1 MVHIYYHIYAFKNAF
16 EIVKEQ
22 INYIQNSFKSKIK
35 VNIVITTPDRL
46 GRISMNDCSSEIYD
60 WLSKEIL
67 PPNENY
73 VIRDYIISEEIRPTE
88 WATLDFIIKDR
99 ELFSKDDFILYL
111 HTKGASHEY
120 THIDV
125 DINNLNRDDSDR
137 FNYEKHRINYEKNT
151 INWKRTMEY
160 YLIEKN
166 EECIDILKSGEYN
179 TIGTFLN
186 EPMITNIETY
196 AGNYFW
202 MTSDY
207 TKTLLTNPRESEIDK
222 NDRSTAESNFIN
234 TGINWKPY
242 SMFNIPWDKFGTEQ
256 FDNLLKKI
264 KNEN

>member
-46 GRISMNDCSSEIYD
+46 GRMSMNDCSSEIYD

-67 PPNENY
+67 TSNENY

-111 HTKGASHEY
+111 HTKGASHDSHEES
-120 THIDV
+120 HV
-125 DINNLNRDDSDR
+125 PNRH
-137 FNYEKHRINYEKNT
+137 EKHRINYEKNT

-186 EPMITNIETY
+186 EPMITNIETC

-207 TKTLLTNPRESEIDK
+207 TKTLLTNPKESEIDK
-222 NDRSTAESNFIN
+222 NDRSSAESNFIN

-242 SMFNIPWDKFGTEQ
+242 SMFNIPWNKFGTEK
-256 FDNLLKKI
+256 FDKLLKQI

>member
-1 MVHIYYHIYAFKNAF
+1 
-16 EIVKEQ
+16 
-22 INYIQNSFKSKIK
+22 
-35 VNIVITTPDRL
+35 
-46 GRISMNDCSSEIYD
+46 MNDCSSEIYD

-67 PPNENY
+67 TLNENY

-111 HTKGASHEY
+111 HTKGASHDSHEES
-120 THIDV
+120 HV
-125 DINNLNRDDSDR
+125 PNRH
-137 FNYEKHRINYEKNT
+137 EKHRINYEKNT

-207 TKTLLTNPRESEIDK
+207 TKTLLTNPKESEIDK

>member
-1 MVHIYYHIYAFKNAF
+1 MKTFYAEDNTDQIARDKYFPDYSYKGTIVEIGAATPVFLSMTKHFKDNGWRAVHVEPNPRFIQNHLDAQNEIYPYACGKNDKDNVDFTIVCVNNGEVTDHSFSSF
-16 EIVKEQ
+16 EIKEA
-22 INYIQNSFKSKIK
+22 YRNSNPEWVDSLPKSKIK

-125 DINNLNRDDSDR
+125 DINNLDKYKNL
-137 FNYEKHRINYEKNT
+137 FTNNIVEK
-151 INWKRTMEY
+151 
-160 YLIEKN
+160 
-166 EECIDILKSGEYN
+166 
-179 TIGTFLN
+179 
-186 EPMITNIETY
+186 
-196 AGNYFW
+196 
-202 MTSDY
+202 
-207 TKTLLTNPRESEIDK
+207 
-222 NDRSTAESNFIN
+222 
-234 TGINWKPY
+234 Y
-242 SMFNIPWDKFGTEQ
+242 SCKLCYVI
-256 FDNLLKKI
+256 
-264 KNEN
+264 

>member
-125 DINNLNRDDSDR
+125 DINNLNRDDSHR
-137 FNYEKHRINYEKNT
+137 FNYEKNS

-160 YLIEKN
+160 YLLEKN
-166 EECIDILKSGEYN
+166 EECIDILNKTEYN
-179 TIGTFLN
+179 TVGTFLN
-186 EPMITNIETY
+186 EPFLFCEVY
-196 AGNYFW
+196 AGNFFW
-202 MTSDY
+202 MSGKY
-207 TKTLLTNPRESEIDK
+207 AKTLLTNPNESEIDK
-222 NDRSTAESNFIN
+222 KVRSTAEFQFVN